1 MEWSKA
7 GRWLL
12 LWVSKRVTGLPTLSA
27 FEQRRRRFRESNCQ
41 GRNAARQGNPDPIHE
56 SS

>member
-27 FEQRRRRFRESNCQ
+27 FEQSRRRFRESNCQ